1 MIRGLIALAILIYGV
16 AAQVSEAEA
25 ARRMALLIGIN
36 EYEYIPKL
44 EKAVGDVEAM
54 GDKLRSLGFDVTS
67 VVNPDRRTMNIEIGK
82 FTAKLGPGDTA
93 FVHFSGHGVEID
105 GDNFLLP
112 RDIPKPQ
119 DGQKDTV
126 KYEAIG
132 LRRLINQF
140 KQTGARARVFVIDA
154 CRDNPF
160 EQSGVRSVGSTRGLT
175 RIVAPAG
182 NFIMYSAGYRQ
193 LALDKLGPD
202 DFSKTSVYTRV
213 LLSRLGTPGMSI
225 ADVARDV
232 RNEVQTIARGIG
244 HVQRPAYYDELSSS
258 LVLVPDTPKPLA
270 EEKKKTPEVAAL
282 GNLPVTNLQTASDKQ
297 IELLYWNEV
306 KDLNSVAALQ
316 SYLAQYPNGSFA
328 PLANIRIKALKRAE
342 AEEKAAAAQKVE
354 NERVKTASLTEPP
367 ADDAEDD
374 APELS
379 GRELALRVQ
388 EELNRLGCSVGRPDG
403 KWGRGSRRGLSR
415 YISRSESDVIS
426 LQPSM
431 DLLDELEAVD
441 ERVCSQVAK
450 PERKKEKEQ
459 VRERKREKS
468 KKQRARD
475 RKREKAKKSAAQRRK
490 ERAAERKRKRAAERK
505 RSRAK
510 KKTARVR
517 VKKPR
522 RSGNR
527 TRVLLRQGN
536 SASPSR
542 RKRVCA
548 DRERSLCQ
556 HDN

>member
-1 MIRGLIALAILIYGV
+1 MIRGLLALAILIYGC

-54 GDKLRSLGFDVTS
+54 GEKLRSLGFDVTS

-132 LRRLINQF
+132 LRRLISQF
-140 KQTGARARVFVIDA
+140 KQTGARARVFVVDA

-160 EQSGVRSVGSTRGLT
+160 EQSGVRSIGATRGLT

-225 ADVARDV
+225 ADIARDV

-270 EEKKKTPEVAAL
+270 EEKKKSEVAAL

-342 AEEKAAAAQKVE
+342 TEEK
-354 NERVKTASLTEPP
+354 T
-367 ADDAEDD
+367 
-374 APELS
+374 
-379 GRELALRVQ
+379 
-388 EELNRLGCSVGRPDG
+388 
-403 KWGRGSRRGLSR
+403 
-415 YISRSESDVIS
+415 SE
-426 LQPSM
+426 
-431 DLLDELEAVD
+431 
-441 ERVCSQVAK
+441 
-450 PERKKEKEQ
+450 
-459 VRERKREKS
+459 
-468 KKQRARD
+468 
-475 RKREKAKKSAAQRRK
+475 
-490 ERAAERKRKRAAERK
+490 
-505 RSRAK
+505 
-510 KKTARVR
+510 
-517 VKKPR
+517 
-522 RSGNR
+522 
-527 TRVLLRQGN
+527 
-536 SASPSR
+536 
-542 RKRVCA
+542 
-548 DRERSLCQ
+548 
-556 HDN
+556 